1 MLDHD
6 LADHAVER
14 RTHRHQLGED
24 VVAAPAI
31 VEHTLDALH
40 LTFDL
45 AKPLLNRVRHLYPP
59 RVARCAT
66 LGGIKDLHTFL
77 DELRALGPDE
87 LVEIDR
93 PVWPADF
100 DVTAILEHLTLA
112 KRYPSL
118 LFCHTQDLR
127 GEPSRFPLA
136 TNLFATR
143 ARCARAMGLPPERD
157 KMELSLA
164 YAELERQRIPPVT
177 IPASEAPVR
186 QVELR
191 GQQADLGI
199 LPIVRHFEMDLGPVL
214 TMATIMKDPDEG
226 FYDITFIKTFYKD
239 RPRRAG
245 LTIHSPHHLR
255 ILKKYEE
262 RGQAA
267 PVINVLGH
275 HPAFF
280 LGSLALAPWGTN
292 DYEVMGAFLREPV
305 RLTESVTWGGDF
317 LIPADAEIVI
327 EGVIPP
333 GEKEICDPF
342 GEVTRHYQAQGLKQ
356 AFDITAITHRREAIL
371 QDVFSGHE
379 EHWYLGSIPKEGS
392 MFNSLQRQHGC
403 IKAVHLPNSGA
414 ARFTAYVSIKKERE
428 GIAKRV
434 GMSALLES
442 WQFNWVVIVDEDIDV
457 FDEQEVLWAVYTNT
471 DPSRDI
477 DVLKNQ
483 YNIFFSAA
491 GHQKVII
498 DATRPLD
505 SAFPAKINVPAG
517 AMERIRLADFG
528 L

>member
-1 MLDHD
+1 M
-6 LADHAVER
+6 
-14 RTHRHQLGED
+14 
-24 VVAAPAI
+24 P
-31 VEHTLDALH
+31 
-40 LTFDL
+40 
-45 AKPLLNRVRHLYPP
+45 
-59 RVARCAT
+59 
-66 LGGIKDLHTFL
+66 KDLHSFL
-77 DELRALGPDE
+77 DELRALGQEE
-87 LVEIDR
+87 LYEVDR
-93 PVWPADF
+93 PVRPADF
-100 DVTAILEHLTLA
+100 DVTAILEHLTLE

-118 LFCHTQDLR
+118 LFCDLQDLR
-127 GEPSRFPLA
+127 GQRSRFPLA

-143 ARCARAMGLPPERD
+143 ARCARALGLPPERD

-164 YAELERQRIPPVT
+164 YADLERQRVPAVT
-177 IPASEAPVR
+177 IPAGEAPVHDT
-186 QVELR
+186 VLMGE
-191 GQQADLGI
+191 QADLAI

-226 FYDITFIKTFYKD
+226 FYDLTFIKQFYKD
-239 RPRRAG
+239 QPRRGG

-267 PVINVLGH
+267 PVVNVLGH

-280 LGSLALAPWGTN
+280 LGSLALSPWGTN
-292 DYEVMGAFLREPV
+292 DYDVIGAFLGEPV
-305 RLTESVTWGGDF
+305 RLTASATWGSDF
-317 LIPADAEIVI
+317 LVPADAEILI

-342 GEVTRHYQAQGLKQ
+342 GEVTRHYQPQGLKQ
-356 AFDITAITHRREAIL
+356 AFEVAAITHRRDAIM

-379 EHWYLGSIPKEGS
+379 EHWFLGSIPKEGS

-414 ARFTAYVSIKKERE
+414 ARLTAYVSIKKERE

-434 GMSALLES
+434 GMSALMES
-442 WQFNWVVIVDEDIDV
+442 WQFNWAVIVDEDIDV

-471 DPSRDI
+471 DPSRDV

-483 YNIFFSAA
+483 YNIFHSAA

-498 DATRPLD
+498 DATKPLD
-505 SAFPAKINVPAG
+505 TVFPEKIKVPDT
-517 AMERIRLADFG
+517 AMARIKLSDYG